1 MIKPATMEFVSLSNG
16 ETIAY
21 QEVGRQNAEILVL
34 IHGNMTSSQ
43 HWDLVIEK
51 LQDQYHIY
59 ALDLR
64 GFGQSTYNKAIDS
77 IQDFAEDVKLFI
89 DQLKLEI
96 FINGLV
102 NGRWCCDAIYS
113 ESSNVCRKVNF
124 SRIGGYEGIS
134 ILKRI

>member
-21 QEVGRQNAEILVL
+21 QEVGRRNTDILVL

-64 GFGQSTYNKAIDS
+64 GFGQSTYNQSIDS
-77 IQDFAEDVKLFI
+77 LQDFADDVKLFI
-89 DQLKLEI
+89 DELKLEI

-102 NGRWCCDAIYS
+102 NGWWRCDAIYS
-113 ESSNVCRKVNF
+113 ESPNFCRKVNF
-124 SRIGGYEGIS
+124 SRISRNE
-134 ILKRI
+134 RIPNL

>member
-21 QEVGRQNAEILVL
+21 QEVGRRNTDILVL

-64 GFGQSTYNKAIDS
+64 RFGQSTYNQSID
-77 IQDFAEDVKLFI
+77 
-89 DQLKLEI
+89 
-96 FINGLV
+96 
-102 NGRWCCDAIYS
+102 
-113 ESSNVCRKVNF
+113 
-124 SRIGGYEGIS
+124 
-134 ILKRI
+134 

>member
-1 MIKPATMEFVSLSNG
+1 
-16 ETIAY
+16 
-21 QEVGRQNAEILVL
+21 
-34 IHGNMTSSQ
+34 MTSSQ

-89 DQLKLEI
+89 DQLKLEK
-96 FINGLV
+96 FSQWAGQW
-102 NGRWCCDAIYS
+102 RWCCDAIYS

-124 SRIGGYEGIS
+124 SRIGGHEGIS
-134 ILKRI
+134 IFKKI

>member
-89 DQLKLEI
+89 DQLKLEK
-96 FINGLV
+96 FSLMGWSMGGGV
-102 NGRWCCDAIYS
+102 SDAIYS

-124 SRIGGYEGIS
+124 SRIGGHEGDIQF
-134 ILKRI
+134 

>member
-43 HWDLVIEK
+43 HFDLVIEK

-89 DQLKLEI
+89 DGLKLEI

-124 SRIGGYEGIS
+124 SRISRNEG
-134 ILKRI
+134 LPNL